1 MVMRIQVRSH
11 EESPGL
17 ALAEPGQPSPAE
29 KPPVPG
35 SSAGNRQV
43 QMQRLVT
50 QNPSALSIWGEKA
63 QKEHKKSLSFCLYC
77 KMVGGTAL
85 FFGVLLVLVEFLG
98 VWAVPV
104 DAVQTLGKAFIVPA
118 ALAGDCSIL
127 QKEENVSAVAAIH
140 QSLAT
145 IQKVSSEN
153 GVFLL

>member
-1 MVMRIQVRSH
+1 
-11 EESPGL
+11 
-17 ALAEPGQPSPAE
+17 
-29 KPPVPG
+29 
-35 SSAGNRQV
+35 
-43 QMQRLVT
+43 
-50 QNPSALSIWGEKA
+50 
-63 QKEHKKSLSFCLYC
+63 
-77 KMVGGTAL
+77 MVGGTAL